1 MVALQAFRN
10 AHPPQA
16 GCAFESA
23 CALPSG
29 VIRGFETTS
38 KQGATGMAHRET
50 RMRRIDFPGTMLYA
64 ICPMPMAQYGN
75 RIMKETL

>member
-1 MVALQAFRN
+1 MMA
-10 AHPPQA
+10 
-16 GCAFESA
+16 EDD
-23 CALPSG
+23 
-29 VIRGFETTS
+29 T

-50 RMRRIDFPGTMLYA
+50 RMRRIDFPGPMLYA